1 MGHPA
6 SATPAAISYSVQ
18 APTGGTFLSLSKIRS
33 ASAFHLNFERSYSTC
48 LIIPTLASPPQQR
61 TLLIWLAD
69 CLNPHLRDV
78 INYRQ
83 EENRVRREQLGNT
96 RLGLNDDQRR
106 RGLHAGAGDLRLQQS
121 PAAGAYPARHI
132 VQSRR
137 GLLPGVQ
144 L

>member
-1 MGHPA
+1 M
-6 SATPAAISYSVQ
+6 
-18 APTGGTFLSLSKIRS
+18 R
-33 ASAFHLNFERSYSTC
+33 
-48 LIIPTLASPPQQR
+48 IPLDPFR
-61 TLLIWLAD
+61 LLLIWLAD

-144 L
+144 LLCGGGESKLLHGADTAHNRE

>member
-1 MGHPA
+1 M
-6 SATPAAISYSVQ
+6 
-18 APTGGTFLSLSKIRS
+18 R
-33 ASAFHLNFERSYSTC
+33 
-48 LIIPTLASPPQQR
+48 IPLDPFR
-61 TLLIWLAD
+61 LLLIWLAD

-106 RGLHAGAGDLRLQQS
+106 RGLHDAGDLRLQQS
-121 PAAGAYPARHI
+121 PAAGAYVARHI

-144 L
+144 LLCRAGEPEHLYGDADTAHNRE